1 MAGWLSGWM
10 DRGMDG
16 WREGRKEA
24 GWMGILFYSLKVEIA
39 LHIVH
44 V

>member
-1 MAGWLSGWM
+1 
-10 DRGMDG
+10 MDG
-16 WREGRKEA
+16 WREGRKQ